1 MVIQG
6 TSGITPMWQL
16 FGTGRMAGNLTIN
29 GTNSQSV
36 SGNSAAGDNV
46 SGSVSAFGDRVEI
59 SGAGR
64 LAGAQQVQS
73 TQRPPA
79 GPEPDV
85 SGMSQNIMDLLDTDG
100 DGSLSSEEIS
110 SLTGQLEDA
119 DSDSDGQV
127 SQDELLAAL
136 SSGMQNSQA
145 MAGPGMMAGPPP
157 PPDSGQISAQM
168 ISSLDTDGDGS
179 LSQSELGDLSEQLAP
194 ADTDSDGL
202 ISQDELATA
211 IEAQMQSLSEE
222 DSASGMQQ
230 AGPPPPPPPAPMDAT
245 SMSDQLISQLD
256 TDGDDALSQDEL
268 GDLSE
273 SLADADTNGD
283 GVVSR
288 EELLNALSSK
298 LDEMGGLPQMSK
310 SGTQEMNAFKQM
322 IGKTIEQSGDT
333 SEAESNIT
341 RITDLLGELG
351 LSEEETRSVLSIIQ
365 TARFDM
371 SA

>member
-1 MVIQG
+1 
-6 TSGITPMWQL
+6 
-16 FGTGRMAGNLTIN
+16 MAGNLTIN

-36 SGNSAAGDNV
+36 SGDSAAGGNV
-46 SGSVSAFGDRVEI
+46 SASVSAFGDRVEI

-73 TQRPPA
+73 MQRPPD

-85 SGMSQNIMDLLDTDG
+85 SGMSQNFMDLLDTDG
-100 DGSLSSEEIS
+100 DGSLSSEEIGT
-110 SLTGQLEDA
+110 LTGQLEGA
-119 DSDSDGQV
+119 DSDSDGLV

-136 SSGMQNSQA
+136 SAGMQNSQA

-179 LSQSELGDLSEQLAP
+179 LSQTELGDLAEQLAP

-202 ISQDELATA
+202 ISGDELASA
-211 IEAQMQSLSEE
+211 IEAQMQSLSGEE
-222 DSASGMQQ
+222 EASGMQQ
-230 AGPPPPPPPAPMDAT
+230 AGPPPPPPPPPAQMDAT

-256 TDGDDALSQDEL
+256 TDGDDALSLDEL

-273 SLADADTNGD
+273 NFAAADTNGD
-283 GVVSR
+283 GVISR
-288 EELLNALSSK
+288 EELLNSLSSK
-298 LDEMGGLPQMSK
+298 LDEMGGLPQMGK
-310 SGTQEMNAFKQM
+310 SGTQELNAFKQM

-333 SEAESNIT
+333 SEAESNIS

-351 LSEEETRSVLSIIQ
+351 LSGEETRSVLNLIQ
-365 TARFDM
+365 NARFDM